1 MPHVL
6 YVRLAG
12 CPMGALLSADASGEE
27 VGEEETGWV
36 ATLVEQLEEINS
48 ETESDRD
55 GVR

>member
-1 MPHVL
+1 
-6 YVRLAG
+6 
-12 CPMGALLSADASGEE
+12 MGALLSADASGEE